1 MSRRIGLLSWVL
13 GGGLFNG
20 REPIPAE
27 VESESRRKGPGI
39 LKLWS
44 MKVSRSWEK

>member
-27 VESESRRKGPGI
+27 VESESLAREGRVRGF
-39 LKLWS
+39 
-44 MKVSRSWEK
+44 